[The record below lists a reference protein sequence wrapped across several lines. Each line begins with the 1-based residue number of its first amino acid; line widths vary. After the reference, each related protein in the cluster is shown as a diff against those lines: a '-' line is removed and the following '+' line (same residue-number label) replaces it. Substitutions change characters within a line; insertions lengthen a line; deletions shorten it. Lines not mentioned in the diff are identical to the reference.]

1 MTLHA
6 RPVNIY
12 DSYANSSTKISIP
25 TINTIHK
32 YIYIYIHVNQNT
44 NIKTNPNTNSNI
56 DINVNT
62 NTLTG
67 INAQSNTSGKMG
79 KK

>member
-1 MTLHA
+1 MTHMLIQVL
-6 RPVNIY
+6 RFLFPRL
-12 DSYANSSTKISIP
+12 TLF
-25 TINTIHK
+25 IN
-32 YIYIYIHVNQNT
+32 IYIHVNQNT

-67 INAQSNTSGKMG
+67 INAQRNTSGKTG

>member
-25 TINTIHK
+25 TINIIHK
-32 YIYIYIHVNQNT
+32 YIYIHVNQNT

-67 INAQSNTSGKMG
+67 INAQSNTSGKTG